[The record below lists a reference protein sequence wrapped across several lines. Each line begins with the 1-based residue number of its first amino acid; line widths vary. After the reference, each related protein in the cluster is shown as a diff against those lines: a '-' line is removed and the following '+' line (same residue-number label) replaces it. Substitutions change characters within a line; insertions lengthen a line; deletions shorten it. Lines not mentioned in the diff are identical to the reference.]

1 MDKCNSCR
9 RTGSLHFRRCS
20 KRFKKTAFVHGQ
32 CLDQLKLFEIA
43 SSLAWRMDSVKDF
56 SKVFTSSVRGS
67 SARIS
72 SSFIEKLSK
81 ICGSSFNDFILVYD
95 FLGISNLRK
104 KDFRSDF
111 EGKEQDKGRKR

>member
-1 MDKCNSCR
+1 MDEFNACR
-9 RTGSLHFRRCS
+9 QTGSLHFRRCS

-32 CLDQLKLFEIA
+32 GLDELILFGIA

-56 SKVFTSSVRGS
+56 SEVFTSFIRGS

-72 SSFIEKLSK
+72 SSFIEKLSN
-81 ICGSSFNDFILVYD
+81 ICGSPFNDFIIVYD

-111 EGKEQDKGRKR
+111 EGKEQDKARKR